1 MKFTVKTGETLF
13 EALQAMYPQ
22 SSKQSLRKMI
32 QHSEISCN
40 GEPLKLPKDPVKPG
54 DEIVMEVRPEKEIWQ
69 VYGRKIEILF
79 RDEDFLIAN
88 KPAGI
93 LTSGES
99 TAKSPTFHKLLETA
113 LNEDEKYRQRLFIV
127 HRLDRE
133 VGGLVIFALSDE
145 VKELLKENWSRVQKT
160 YLCLTQNKPAK
171 EEGTIRSWLKDGA
184 KQKVFYYDHEIPDS
198 KYAITHY
205 KFVKTIGKYHLL
217 EVILETGRKNQIR
230 VHMAEMGCPVV
241 GDWKYGADKSV
252 ERQIRLLAWKI
263 ELNHPVTGDH
273 IKVEAPVTRRFYYPS
288 DKENEKYK

>member
-13 EALQAMYPQ
+13 DALQAMYPQ

-32 QHSEISCN
+32 QHSDISCN
-40 GEPLKLPKDPVKPG
+40 GEPLKLPSH
-54 DEIVMEVRPEKEIWQ
+54 
-69 VYGRKIEILF
+69 KIEIFF

-99 TAKSPTFHKLLETA
+99 TAKSPTFHKMLETA
-113 LNEDEKYRQRLFIV
+113 LNEDEKHRQRLFIV

-133 VGGLVIFALSDE
+133 VGGLVIFALNEE
-145 VKELLKENWSRVQKT
+145 VKDLLKEHWSNVQKT
-160 YLCLTQNKPAK
+160 YLCLTQNKPEK

-184 KQKVFYYDHEIPDS
+184 KQKVFYYNHEIPDS

-205 KFVKTIGKYHLL
+205 KFIKTIGKYHLL
-217 EVILETGRKNQIR
+217 EVNLETGRKI
-230 VHMAEMGCPVV
+230 V

-263 ELNHPVTGDH
+263 EMNHPVTGDH
-273 IKVEAPVTRRFYYPS
+273 IKVETPVTRRFYYPS
-288 DKENEKYK
+288 EKENEKYK